1 MDIFGNSKN
10 SGFLKNPLDTD
21 LEGADFNIY
30 DVNELHLNELHD
42 QDGSGPIVVHERL
55 NMTNKTIG
63 NLADPV
69 AAKDAVTLSYY
80 ESNFPAQIQYYDLY
94 AAFTD
99 ETTPI
104 SVGFQP
110 LQLFVPRAFTCSDY
124 QAFLS
129 TGASVNNYVV
139 SQLRLNGTTIP
150 QSAGQYADFATAG
163 DKVSTTGY
171 FTAGDLNLVA
181 GDILTVYMNADT
193 TAAGLK
199 LVFRGTI

>member
-21 LEGADFNIY
+21 LQANNFNAY
-30 DVNELHLNELHD
+30 NFTEVHLDELHD
-42 QDGSGPIVVHERL
+42 NSGTGKIVVHEEF
-55 NMTNKTIG
+55 NMTNKRIT
-63 NLADPV
+63 NMADPV

-110 LQLFVPRAFTCSDY
+110 LQLFVPRNFTCSDY

-139 SQLRLNGTTIP
+139 AQLRLNGTTIP
-150 QSAGQYADFATAG
+150 QSAGQYADFDTAG

-193 TAAGLK
+193 TATGLK
-199 LVFRGTI
+199 IVFRGTI